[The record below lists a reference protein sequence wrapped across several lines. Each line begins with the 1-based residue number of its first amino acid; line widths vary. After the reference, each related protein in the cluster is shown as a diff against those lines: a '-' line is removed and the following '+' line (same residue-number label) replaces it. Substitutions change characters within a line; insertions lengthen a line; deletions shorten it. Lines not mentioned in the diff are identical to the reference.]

1 MADKKFVF
9 DFVFRSTNKLA
20 KQNLLKGPV
29 LCFLY
34 LRFLDCYSNELGKLN
49 IWLRFDFQML
59 NNDFV
64 R

>member
-1 MADKKFVF
+1 MADKKFAF

-20 KQNLLKGPV
+20 GLLKGPV
-29 LCFLY
+29 LYFLY

-49 IWLRFDFQML
+49 IWLRFDFQIL
-59 NNDFV
+59 NKDFV